1 MHYFEFATADATL
14 YEGEATQSVNTGL
27 DPILEVRKDIS
38 NDGSVVNVSRVL
50 VKFDLAYISSSILNG
65 LIPAATESNAA
76 KYYLNLYDAGST
88 DLPSTQTLYAYA
100 VSQSWEMGDGTYHD
114 DPQTTEGVSW
124 RYRDGETAGTQWISG
139 SNRVGGTWFSG
150 SVDGETVSAGAFYS
164 GSGQKIEMIA
174 SSSLVYETTDIRMDV
189 TDIVNG
195 WIYSG
200 SSYPNQGFI
209 LKRSGSAGTGLNYFG
224 NILPSSPTAS
234 VENSTTQY
242 GQLKFFSRDTSTIY
256 PPKLEVVWDDH
267 SWSTGTLEPL
277 TGSALE
283 DTVIYF
289 KGLRPEY
296 KQNSKVRF
304 RLVGRERYPKKTYS
318 TTAAEV
324 AVKYLPSGSQ
334 FIEHGTY
341 YQVRDAVTEDVII
354 PYGTGSIVSCDATS
368 NYFNVWMNGL
378 QPERYYK
385 FEVRV
390 VTGSKSSVTQIEN
403 YYDDDWTFKVSR

>member
-1 MHYFEFATADATL
+1 MHYFEFATAAAPL

-27 DPILEVRKDIS
+27 DPILEVRKDM
-38 NDGSVVNVSRVL
+38 NDNGTVINVSRAL
-50 VKFDLAYISSSILNG
+50 VKFDLSYISASVQNS
-65 LIPAATESNAA
+65 LIPKST
-76 KYYLNLYDAGST
+76 KYYLNLYDAGSV
-88 DLPSTQTLYAYA
+88 DLPSSQTLYSYP
-100 VSQSWEMGDGTYHD
+100 VSQSWTMGDGTYHSN
-114 DPQTTEGVSW
+114 PQITEGCSW
-124 RYRDGETAGTQWISG
+124 RYRDGENDGTQWISG
-139 SNRVGGTWFSG
+139 SNNTGGTWFSG
-150 SVDGETVSAGAFYS
+150 SYAS
-164 GSGQKIEMIA
+164 GTRNLTC
-174 SSSLVYETTDIRMDV
+174 SSSLEYETTDIRMDV
-189 TDIVNG
+189 TDIVHA

-200 SSYPNQGFI
+200 SLYPNQGFMV
-209 LKRSGSAGTGLNYFG
+209 KRSGSVG
-224 NILPSSPTAS
+224 NVTSGSGVQEGDTIK
-234 VENSTTQY
+234 Y

-256 PPKLEVVWDDH
+256 PPKLEAVWDDQ
-267 SWSTGTLEPL
+267 SWSTGSLEPL

-341 YQVRDAVTEDVII
+341 YQVRDAVTDDVII
-354 PYGTGSIVSCDATS
+354 PYGTGSIVSCDTES

-385 FEVRV
+385 FEIRV
-390 VTGSKSSVTQIEN
+390 VTGSKSSATQIEN
-403 YYDDDWTFKVSR
+403 YYDDDFTFKVTR

>member
-27 DPILEVRKDIS
+27 DPILEVRKDM
-38 NDGSVVNVSRVL
+38 NDNGTVINVSRAL
-50 VKFDLAYISSSILNG
+50 VKFDLSYISASVQNS
-65 LIPAATESNAA
+65 LIPKST
-76 KYYLNLYDAGST
+76 KYYLNLYDAGSV
-88 DLPSTQTLYAYA
+88 DLPSSQTLYSYP
-100 VSQSWEMGDGTYHD
+100 VSQSWTMGDGTYHSN
-114 DPQTTEGVSW
+114 PQITEGCSW
-124 RYRDGETAGTQWISG
+124 RYRDGENDGTQWISG
-139 SNRVGGTWFSG
+139 SNNTGGTWFSG
-150 SVDGETVSAGAFYS
+150 SYANGTRNFTRSA
-164 GSGQKIEMIA
+164 
-174 SSSLVYETTDIRMDV
+174 SLEYETTDIRMDV
-189 TDIVNG
+189 TDIAHA

-200 SSYPNQGFI
+200 SLYANEGFMV
-209 LKRSGSAGTGLNYFG
+209 KRSGSVG
-224 NILPSSPTAS
+224 NTDSGSGVQEGDGI
-234 VENSTTQY
+234 QY

-256 PPKLEVVWDDH
+256 PPKLEVEWDDH
-267 SWSTGTLEPL
+267 SWSTGSLEPL

-289 KGLRPEY
+289 KNLREEY

-341 YQVRDAVTEDVII
+341 YQVRDAVTDDVII
-354 PYGTGSIVSCDATS
+354 PYGTGSIVSCDTES

-390 VTGSKSSVTQIEN
+390 VTGSKSSATQIEN
-403 YYDDDWTFKVSR
+403 YYDDDFTFKVTR

>member
-38 NDGSVVNVSRVL
+38 DDGTVVNVSRAL
-50 VKFDLAYISSSILNG
+50 VKFDLSYISASLLNG
-65 LIPAATESNAA
+65 LIPAPSESNAA
-76 KYYLNLYDAGST
+76 KYYLNLYDAGSN

-124 RYRDGETAGTQWISG
+124 RYRDGETAATQWISG

-150 SVDGETVSAGAFYS
+150 SVDGGVSAGAFYS
-164 GSGQKIEMIA
+164 GSGQKVEMIA

-209 LKRSGSAGTGLNYFG
+209 VKRSGSAGIGVNYFG
-224 NILPSSPTAS
+224 NESSGST
-234 VENSTTQY
+234 EGNTTQY

-267 SWSTGTLEPL
+267 SWSTGSLEPL

-283 DTVIYF
+283 DSVIYF

-296 KQNSKVRF
+296 KQNSKIKF

-354 PYGTGSIVSCDATS
+354 PYGTGSIVSCDTES
-368 NYFNVWMNGL
+368 NFFNVWMNGF

-385 FEVRV
+385 FEIKV
-390 VTGSKSSVTQIEN
+390 VTGSASSATQIVNE
-403 YYDDDWTFKVSR
+403 YDDDFTFKVSR

>member
-14 YEGEATQSVNTGL
+14 YEGEATQSVNTVL
-27 DPILEVRKDIS
+27 DPILEVRKDMNANGTVI
-38 NDGSVVNVSRVL
+38 NVSRAL
-50 VKFDLAYISSSILNG
+50 VKFDLSYISASVQNS
-65 LIPAATESNAA
+65 LIPKST
-76 KYYLNLYDAGST
+76 KYYLNLYDAGSV
-88 DLPSTQTLYAYA
+88 DLPSSQTLYSYP
-100 VSQSWEMGDGTYHD
+100 VSQSWTMGDGTYHSN
-114 DPQTTEGVSW
+114 PQITEGCSW
-124 RYRDGETAGTQWISG
+124 RYRDGENDGTQWISG
-139 SNRVGGTWFSG
+139 SNNTGGTWFSG
-150 SVDGETVSAGAFYS
+150 SYAS
-164 GSGQKIEMIA
+164 GTRNLTC
-174 SSSLVYETTDIRMDV
+174 SSSLEYETTDIRMDV
-189 TDIVNG
+189 TDIVHA

-200 SSYPNQGFI
+200 SLYPNQGFMV
-209 LKRSGSAGTGLNYFG
+209 KRSGSVG
-224 NILPSSPTAS
+224 NVTSGSGVQEGDTIK
-234 VENSTTQY
+234 Y

-256 PPKLEVVWDDH
+256 PPKLEAVWDDQ
-267 SWSTGTLEPL
+267 SWSTGSLEPL

-324 AVKYLPSGSQ
+324 EVKYLPSGSQ

-341 YQVRDAVTEDVII
+341 YQVRDAVTDDVII
-354 PYGTGSIVSCDATS
+354 PYGTGSIVSCDTES

-385 FEVRV
+385 FEIRV
-390 VTGSKSSVTQIEN
+390 VTGSKSSATQIEN
-403 YYDDDWTFKVSR
+403 YYDDDFTFKVTR

>member
-27 DPILEVRKDIS
+27 DPILEVRKDM
-38 NDGSVVNVSRVL
+38 NDTGTVINVSRAL
-50 VKFDLAYISSSILNG
+50 VKFDMSYISASVQNG
-65 LIPAATESNAA
+65 LIPKSA
-76 KYYLNLYDAGST
+76 KYYLNLYDAGSS
-88 DLPSTQTLYAYA
+88 DLPSSQTLYAYP
-100 VSQSWEMGDGTYHD
+100 VSQSWTMGDGTYHSN
-114 DPQTTEGVSW
+114 PQITEGCSW
-124 RYRDGETAGTQWISG
+124 RYRHGEIGGTQWISG
-139 SNRVGGTWFSG
+139 SNNTGGTWFSG
-150 SVDGETVSAGAFYS
+150 SYANGTRNFTRSA
-164 GSGQKIEMIA
+164 
-174 SSSLVYETTDIRMDV
+174 SLEYETTDIRMDV
-189 TDIVNG
+189 TDIAHA

-200 SSYPNQGFI
+200 SLYANEGFMV
-209 LKRSGSAGTGLNYFG
+209 KRSGSVG
-224 NILPSSPTAS
+224 NTDSGSGVQEGDGI
-234 VENSTTQY
+234 QY

-256 PPKLEVVWDDH
+256 PPKLEVEWDDH
-267 SWSTGTLEPL
+267 SWSTGSLEPL

-289 KGLRPEY
+289 KNLREEY

-341 YQVRDAVTEDVII
+341 YQVRDAVTDDVII
-354 PYGTGSIVSCDATS
+354 PYGTGSIVSCDTES
-368 NYFNVWMNGL
+368 NFFNIWMNGF

-385 FEVRV
+385 FEIRV
-390 VTGSKSSVTQIEN
+390 VTGSKSSQTQIVNE
-403 YYDDDWTFKVSR
+403 YDNEYVFKVSR

>member
-27 DPILEVRKDIS
+27 DPILEVRKDM
-38 NDGSVVNVSRVL
+38 NDNGTVINVSRAL
-50 VKFDLAYISSSILNG
+50 VKFDLSYISASVQNS
-65 LIPAATESNAA
+65 LIPKST
-76 KYYLNLYDAGST
+76 KYYLNLYDAGSA
-88 DLPSTQTLYAYA
+88 DLPSSQTLYSYP
-100 VSQSWEMGDGTYHD
+100 VSQSWTMGDGTYHSN
-114 DPQTTEGVSW
+114 PQITEGCSW
-124 RYRDGETAGTQWISG
+124 RYRDGENDGTQWISG
-139 SNRVGGTWFSG
+139 SNNTGGTWFSG
-150 SVDGETVSAGAFYS
+150 SYAS
-164 GSGQKIEMIA
+164 GTRNLTC
-174 SSSLVYETTDIRMDV
+174 SSSLEYETTDIRMDV
-189 TDIVNG
+189 TDIVHA

-200 SSYPNQGFI
+200 SLYPNQGFMV
-209 LKRSGSAGTGLNYFG
+209 KRSGSAGNVTSGSG
-224 NILPSSPTAS
+224 VQEGDTIK
-234 VENSTTQY
+234 Y

-256 PPKLEVVWDDH
+256 PPKLEAVWDDQT
-267 SWSTGTLEPL
+267 WSTGSLEPL

-341 YQVRDAVTEDVII
+341 YQVRDAVTDDVII
-354 PYGTGSIVSCDATS
+354 PYGTGSIVSCDTES

-385 FEVRV
+385 FEIRV
-390 VTGSKSSVTQIEN
+390 VTGSKSSATQMKTIM
-403 YYDDDWTFKVSR
+403 TMILHLK

>member
-27 DPILEVRKDIS
+27 DPILEVRKDM
-38 NDGSVVNVSRVL
+38 NDTGTVINVSRAL
-50 VKFDLAYISSSILNG
+50 VKFDMSYISASVQNG
-65 LIPAATESNAA
+65 LIPKSA
-76 KYYLNLYDAGST
+76 KYYLNLYDAGSS
-88 DLPSTQTLYAYA
+88 DLPSSQTLYAYP
-100 VSQSWEMGDGTYHD
+100 VSQSWTMGDGTYHSN
-114 DPQTTEGVSW
+114 PQITEGCSW
-124 RYRDGETAGTQWISG
+124 RYRHGEIDGTQWISG
-139 SNRVGGTWFSG
+139 SNNTGGTWFSG
-150 SVDGETVSAGAFYS
+150 SYANGTRNFTRSA
-164 GSGQKIEMIA
+164 
-174 SSSLVYETTDIRMDV
+174 SLEYETTDIRMDV
-189 TDIVNG
+189 TDIAHA

-200 SSYPNQGFI
+200 SLYANEGFMV
-209 LKRSGSAGTGLNYFG
+209 KRSGSVG
-224 NILPSSPTAS
+224 NTDSGSGVQEGDGI
-234 VENSTTQY
+234 QY

-256 PPKLEVVWDDH
+256 PPKLEVEWDDH
-267 SWSTGTLEPL
+267 SWSTGSLEPL

-289 KGLRPEY
+289 KNLREEY

-341 YQVRDAVTEDVII
+341 YQVRDAVTEDIII
-354 PYGTGSIVSCDATS
+354 PYGTGSIVSCDTES
-368 NYFNVWMNGL
+368 NFFNIWMNGF

-385 FEVRV
+385 FEIKV
-390 VTGSKSSVTQIEN
+390 VSGSGADQTSMI
-403 YYDDDWTFKVSR
+403 YDDGYEFKVVR

>member
-27 DPILEVRKDIS
+27 DPILEVRKDM
-38 NDGSVVNVSRVL
+38 NDNATVINVSRAL
-50 VKFDLAYISSSILNG
+50 VKFNLLYISASVQNS
-65 LIPAATESNAA
+65 LIPKST
-76 KYYLNLYDAGST
+76 KYYLNLYDAGSV
-88 DLPSTQTLYAYA
+88 DLPSSQTLYSYP
-100 VSQSWEMGDGTYHD
+100 VSQSWTMGDGTYHSN
-114 DPQTTEGVSW
+114 PQITEGCSW
-124 RYRDGETAGTQWISG
+124 RYRDGENDGTQWISG
-139 SNRVGGTWFSG
+139 SNNTGGTWFSG
-150 SVDGETVSAGAFYS
+150 SYAS
-164 GSGQKIEMIA
+164 GTRNLTC
-174 SSSLVYETTDIRMDV
+174 SSSLEYETTDIRMDV
-189 TDIVNG
+189 TDIVHA

-200 SSYPNQGFI
+200 SLYPNQGFMV
-209 LKRSGSAGTGLNYFG
+209 KRSGSVG
-224 NILPSSPTAS
+224 NVRSGSGVQEGDTIK
-234 VENSTTQY
+234 Y

-256 PPKLEVVWDDH
+256 PPKLEAVWDDQT
-267 SWSTGTLEPL
+267 WSTGSLEPL

-341 YQVRDAVTEDVII
+341 YQVRDAVTDDVII
-354 PYGTGSIVSCDATS
+354 PYGTGSIVSCDTES

-385 FEVRV
+385 FEIRV
-390 VTGSKSSVTQIEN
+390 VTGSKSSATQIEN
-403 YYDDDWTFKVSR
+403 YYDDDFTFKVTR

>member
-27 DPILEVRKDIS
+27 DPILEVRKDMNANGTVI
-38 NDGSVVNVSRVL
+38 NVSRAL
-50 VKFDLAYISSSILNG
+50 VKFDLSYISASVQNS
-65 LIPAATESNAA
+65 LIPKST
-76 KYYLNLYDAGST
+76 KYYLNLYDAGSV
-88 DLPSTQTLYAYA
+88 DLPSSQTLYSYP
-100 VSQSWEMGDGTYHD
+100 VSQSWTMGDGTYHSN
-114 DPQTTEGVSW
+114 PQITEGCSW
-124 RYRDGETAGTQWISG
+124 RYRDGENDGTQWISG
-139 SNRVGGTWFSG
+139 SNNTGGTWFSG
-150 SVDGETVSAGAFYS
+150 SYAS
-164 GSGQKIEMIA
+164 GTRNLTC
-174 SSSLVYETTDIRMDV
+174 SSSLEYETTDIRMDV
-189 TDIVNG
+189 TDIVHA

-200 SSYPNQGFI
+200 SLYPNQGFMV
-209 LKRSGSAGTGLNYFG
+209 KRSGSVG
-224 NILPSSPTAS
+224 NVTSGSGVQEGDTIK
-234 VENSTTQY
+234 Y

-256 PPKLEVVWDDH
+256 PPKLEAVWDDQT
-267 SWSTGTLEPL
+267 WSTGSLEPL

-334 FIEHGTY
+334 YIEHGTY
-341 YQVRDAVTEDVII
+341 YQVRDAVTDDVII
-354 PYGTGSIVSCDATS
+354 PYGTGSIVSCDTES

-385 FEVRV
+385 FEIRV
-390 VTGSKSSVTQIEN
+390 VTGSKSSATQIEN
-403 YYDDDWTFKVSR
+403 YYDDDFTFKVTR

>member
-27 DPILEVRKDIS
+27 DPILEVRKDM
-38 NDGSVVNVSRVL
+38 NDSGTVINVSRAL
-50 VKFDLAYISSSILNG
+50 VKFDMSYISASVQNG
-65 LIPAATESNAA
+65 LIPKSA
-76 KYYLNLYDAGST
+76 KYYLNLYDAGSS
-88 DLPSTQTLYAYA
+88 DLPSSQTLYAYP
-100 VSQSWEMGDGTYHD
+100 VSQSWTMGDGTYHSN
-114 DPQTTEGVSW
+114 PQITEGCSW
-124 RYRDGETAGTQWISG
+124 RYRHGEIDGTQWISG
-139 SNRVGGTWFSG
+139 SNNTGGTWFSG
-150 SVDGETVSAGAFYS
+150 SYANGTRNVTRSA
-164 GSGQKIEMIA
+164 
-174 SSSLVYETTDIRMDV
+174 SLEYETTDIRMDV
-189 TDIVNG
+189 TDIAHA

-200 SSYPNQGFI
+200 SLYANEGFMV
-209 LKRSGSAGTGLNYFG
+209 KRSGSVG
-224 NILPSSPTAS
+224 NTDSGSGVQEGDGI
-234 VENSTTQY
+234 QY

-256 PPKLEVVWDDH
+256 PPKLEVEWDDH
-267 SWSTGTLEPL
+267 SWSTGSLEPL

-289 KGLRPEY
+289 KNLREEY

-341 YQVRDAVTEDVII
+341 YQVRDAVTDDVII
-354 PYGTGSIVSCDATS
+354 PYGTGSIVSCDTES
-368 NYFNVWMNGL
+368 NFFNIWMNGF

-385 FEVRV
+385 FEIRV
-390 VTGSKSSVTQIEN
+390 VTGSKSSQTQIVNE
-403 YYDDDWTFKVSR
+403 YDNEYVFKVSR

>member
-27 DPILEVRKDIS
+27 DPILEVRKDM
-38 NDGSVVNVSRVL
+38 NDNATVINVSRAL
-50 VKFDLAYISSSILNG
+50 VKFNLLYISASVQNG
-65 LIPAATESNAA
+65 LIPKTA
-76 KYYLNLYDAGST
+76 KYYLNLYDAGSS
-88 DLPSTQTLYAYA
+88 DLPSSQTLYSYP
-100 VSQSWEMGDGTYHD
+100 VSQSWTMGDGTYHSN
-114 DPQTTEGVSW
+114 PQITEGCSW
-124 RYRDGETAGTQWISG
+124 RYRDGENDGTQWISG
-139 SNRVGGTWFSG
+139 SNNTGGTWFSG
-150 SVDGETVSAGAFYS
+150 SYAS
-164 GSGQKIEMIA
+164 GTRNLTC
-174 SSSLVYETTDIRMDV
+174 SSSLEYETTDIRMDV
-189 TDIVNG
+189 TDIVHA

-200 SSYPNQGFI
+200 SLYPNQGFMV
-209 LKRSGSAGTGLNYFG
+209 KRSGSVG
-224 NILPSSPTAS
+224 NVTSGSGVQEGDTIK
-234 VENSTTQY
+234 Y

-256 PPKLEVVWDDH
+256 PPKLEAVWDGQ
-267 SWSTGTLEPL
+267 SWSTGSLEPL

-334 FIEHGTY
+334 YIEHGTY
-341 YQVRDAVTEDVII
+341 YQVRDAVTDDVII
-354 PYGTGSIVSCDATS
+354 PYGTGSIVSCDTES

-385 FEVRV
+385 FEIRV
-390 VTGSKSSVTQIEN
+390 VTGSKSSATQIEN
-403 YYDDDWTFKVSR
+403 YYDDDFTFKVTR

>member
-27 DPILEVRKDIS
+27 DPILEVRKDM
-38 NDGSVVNVSRVL
+38 NDNGTVINVSRAL
-50 VKFDLAYISSSILNG
+50 VKFDLSYISASVQNS
-65 LIPAATESNAA
+65 LIPKST
-76 KYYLNLYDAGST
+76 KYYLNLYDAGSA
-88 DLPSTQTLYAYA
+88 DLPSSQTLYSYP
-100 VSQSWEMGDGTYHD
+100 VSQSWTMGDGTYHSN
-114 DPQTTEGVSW
+114 PQITEGCSW
-124 RYRDGETAGTQWISG
+124 RYRDGENDGTQWISG
-139 SNRVGGTWFSG
+139 SNNTGGTWFSG
-150 SVDGETVSAGAFYS
+150 SYAS
-164 GSGQKIEMIA
+164 GTRNLTC
-174 SSSLVYETTDIRMDV
+174 SSSLEYETTDIRMDV
-189 TDIVNG
+189 TDIVHA

-200 SSYPNQGFI
+200 SLYPNQGFMV
-209 LKRSGSAGTGLNYFG
+209 KRSGSVG
-224 NILPSSPTAS
+224 NVTSGSGVQEGDTIK
-234 VENSTTQY
+234 Y

-256 PPKLEVVWDDH
+256 PPKLEAVWDDQT
-267 SWSTGTLEPL
+267 WSTGSLEPL

-324 AVKYLPSGSQ
+324 AVKHLPSGSRH
-334 FIEHGTY
+334 IEHGTY
-341 YQVRDAVTEDVII
+341 YSIKDAVTEDVII
-354 PYGTGSIVSCDATS
+354 PFGTGSIVSCDSTS

-385 FEVRV
+385 FEIRIAS
-390 VTGSKSSVTQIEN
+390 GSKSVSDQIVN
-403 YYDDDWTFKVSR
+403 YYDDNFTFKVTR

>member
-38 NDGSVVNVSRVL
+38 DDATVVNVSRAL
-50 VKFDLAYISSSILNG
+50 VKFDLGYISASIQNG

-76 KYYLNLYDAGST
+76 KYYLNLYDAGSN

-124 RYRDGETAGTQWISG
+124 RYRDGETAATQWISG

-150 SVDGETVSAGAFYS
+150 SSSVSVSAGAYYS
-164 GSGQKIEMIA
+164 LNATEGRVRQMVA

-195 WIYSG
+195 WII
-200 SSYPNQGFI
+200 SSSAYPNQGFI
-209 LKRSGSAGTGLNYFG
+209 VKRSGSAGSGVNYFG
-224 NILPSSPTAS
+224 NESSGST
-234 VENSTTQY
+234 EGNSTQY

-267 SWSTGTLEPL
+267 SWNTGSLAPL
-277 TGSALE
+277 TGSALD
-283 DTVIYF
+283 DTVVYF

-324 AVKYLPSGSQ
+324 AVKHLPSGSRH
-334 FIEHGTY
+334 IEHGTY
-341 YQVRDAVTEDVII
+341 YSIKDAVTEDVII
-354 PYGTGSIVSCDATS
+354 PFGTGSIVSCDSTS

-385 FEVRV
+385 FEIRIAS
-390 VTGSKSSVTQIEN
+390 GSKSVSDQIVN
-403 YYDDDWTFKVSR
+403 YYDDNFTFKVTR

>member
-27 DPILEVRKDIS
+27 DPILEVRKDM
-38 NDGSVVNVSRVL
+38 NDNGTVINVSRAL
-50 VKFDLAYISSSILNG
+50 VKFDLSYISASVQNS
-65 LIPAATESNAA
+65 LIPKST
-76 KYYLNLYDAGST
+76 KYYLNLYDAGSV
-88 DLPSTQTLYAYA
+88 DLPSSQTLYSYP
-100 VSQSWEMGDGTYHD
+100 VSQSWTMGDGTYHD
-114 DPQTTEGVSW
+114 NPQITEGVSW
-124 RYRDGETAGTQWISG
+124 RYRHGENDGTQWISG
-139 SNRVGGTWFSG
+139 SNNTGGTWFSG
-150 SVDGETVSAGAFYS
+150 SYAS
-164 GSGQKIEMIA
+164 GTRNLTC
-174 SSSLVYETTDIRMDV
+174 SSSLEYETTDIRMDV
-189 TDIVNG
+189 TDIVHA

-200 SSYPNQGFI
+200 SLYPNQGFMV
-209 LKRSGSAGTGLNYFG
+209 KRSGSVG
-224 NILPSSPTAS
+224 NVTSGSGVQEGDTIK
-234 VENSTTQY
+234 Y

-256 PPKLEVVWDDH
+256 PPKLEAVWDDQ
-267 SWSTGTLEPL
+267 SWSTGSLEPL

-334 FIEHGTY
+334 YIEHGTY
-341 YQVRDAVTEDVII
+341 YQVRDAVTDDVII
-354 PYGTGSIVSCDATS
+354 PYGTGSIVSCDTES

-385 FEVRV
+385 FEIRV
-390 VTGSKSSVTQIEN
+390 VTGSKSSATQIEN
-403 YYDDDWTFKVSR
+403 YYDDDFTFKVTR

>member
-27 DPILEVRKDIS
+27 DPILEVRKDM
-38 NDGSVVNVSRVL
+38 NDNGTVINVSRAL
-50 VKFDLAYISSSILNG
+50 VKFDLSYISASVQNS
-65 LIPAATESNAA
+65 LIPKST
-76 KYYLNLYDAGST
+76 KYYLNLYDAGSV
-88 DLPSTQTLYAYA
+88 DLPSSQTLYSYP
-100 VSQSWEMGDGTYHD
+100 VSQSWTMGDGTYHSN
-114 DPQTTEGVSW
+114 PQITEGCSW
-124 RYRDGETAGTQWISG
+124 RYRDGENDGTQWISG
-139 SNRVGGTWFSG
+139 SNNTGGTWFSG
-150 SVDGETVSAGAFYS
+150 SYAS
-164 GSGQKIEMIA
+164 GTRNLTC
-174 SSSLVYETTDIRMDV
+174 SSSLEYETTDIRMDV
-189 TDIVNG
+189 TDIVHA

-200 SSYPNQGFI
+200 SLYPNQGFMV
-209 LKRSGSAGTGLNYFG
+209 KRSGSVG
-224 NILPSSPTAS
+224 NVTSGSGVQEGDTIK
-234 VENSTTQY
+234 Y

-256 PPKLEVVWDDH
+256 PPKLEAVWDDQT
-267 SWSTGTLEPL
+267 WSTGSLEPL

-324 AVKYLPSGSQ
+324 AVKHLPSGSRH
-334 FIEHGTY
+334 IEHGTY
-341 YQVRDAVTEDVII
+341 YSIKDAVTEDVII
-354 PYGTGSIVSCDATS
+354 PFGTGSIVSCDSTS

-385 FEVRV
+385 FEIRIAS
-390 VTGSKSSVTQIEN
+390 GSKNVSDQIVN
-403 YYDDDWTFKVSR
+403 YYDDNFTFKVTR

>member
-27 DPILEVRKDIS
+27 DPILEVRKDM
-38 NDGSVVNVSRVL
+38 NDNATVINVSRAL
-50 VKFDLAYISSSILNG
+50 VKFNLLYISASVQNG
-65 LIPAATESNAA
+65 LIPKTA
-76 KYYLNLYDAGST
+76 KYYLNLYDAGSS
-88 DLPSTQTLYAYA
+88 DLPSSQTLYAYP
-100 VSQSWEMGDGTYHD
+100 VSQSWTMGDGTYHD
-114 DPQTTEGVSW
+114 NPQITEGVSW
-124 RYRDGETAGTQWISG
+124 RYRHGENDGTQWISG
-139 SNRVGGTWFSG
+139 SNNTGGTWVSG
-150 SVDGETVSAGAFYS
+150 SYAAGTRNFTC
-164 GSGQKIEMIA
+164 
-174 SSSLVYETTDIRMDV
+174 SSSLEYETTDIRMDV
-189 TDIVNG
+189 SDIVHA

-200 SSYPNQGFI
+200 SSYANEGFMV
-209 LKRSGSAGTGLNYFG
+209 KRSGSVG
-224 NILPSSPTAS
+224 NTDSGSGVTEGDS
-234 VENSTTQY
+234 TQY

-267 SWSTGTLEPL
+267 SWSTGSLAPL

-296 KQNSKVRF
+296 KQNSKIKF

-341 YQVRDAVTEDVII
+341 YSIKDAVTEDVIV
-354 PYGTGSIVSCDATS
+354 PFGTGSIVSCDTES
-368 NYFNVWMNGL
+368 NFFNVWMNGF

-385 FEVRV
+385 FEIKV
-390 VTGSKSSVTQIEN
+390 VTGSASSATQIVN
-403 YYDDDWTFKVSR
+403 TYDDDFTFKVTR

>member
-27 DPILEVRKDIS
+27 DPILEVRKDM
-38 NDGSVVNVSRVL
+38 NDNGTVINVSRAL
-50 VKFDLAYISSSILNG
+50 VKFDLSYISASVQNS
-65 LIPAATESNAA
+65 LIPKST
-76 KYYLNLYDAGST
+76 KYYLNLYDAGSA
-88 DLPSTQTLYAYA
+88 DLPSSQTLYSYP
-100 VSQSWEMGDGTYHD
+100 VSQSWTMGDGTYHSN
-114 DPQTTEGVSW
+114 PQITEGCSW
-124 RYRDGETAGTQWISG
+124 RYRDGENDGTQWISG
-139 SNRVGGTWFSG
+139 SNNTGGTWFSG
-150 SVDGETVSAGAFYS
+150 SYAS
-164 GSGQKIEMIA
+164 GTRNLTC
-174 SSSLVYETTDIRMDV
+174 SSSLEYETTDIRMDV
-189 TDIVNG
+189 TDIVHA

-200 SSYPNQGFI
+200 SLYPNQGFMV
-209 LKRSGSAGTGLNYFG
+209 KRSGSVG
-224 NILPSSPTAS
+224 NVTSGSGVQEGDTIK
-234 VENSTTQY
+234 Y

-256 PPKLEVVWDDH
+256 PPKLEAVWDDQ
-267 SWSTGTLEPL
+267 SWSTGSLEPL

-334 FIEHGTY
+334 YIEHGTY
-341 YQVRDAVTEDVII
+341 YQVRDAVTDDVII
-354 PYGTGSIVSCDATS
+354 PYGTGSIVSCDTES

-378 QPERYYK
+378 QPERYY
-385 FEVRV
+385 RV
-390 VTGSKSSVTQIEN
+390 LFKHINNEGVKVYDNN
-403 YYDDDWTFKVSR
+403 YHFKVIR

>member
-27 DPILEVRKDIS
+27 DPILEVRKDM
-38 NDGSVVNVSRVL
+38 NDNGTVINVSRAL
-50 VKFDLAYISSSILNG
+50 VKFDLSYISASVQNS
-65 LIPAATESNAA
+65 LIPKST
-76 KYYLNLYDAGST
+76 KYYLNLYDAGSV
-88 DLPSTQTLYAYA
+88 DLPSSQTLYSYP
-100 VSQSWEMGDGTYHD
+100 VSQSWTMGDGTYHSN
-114 DPQTTEGVSW
+114 PQITEGCSW
-124 RYRDGETAGTQWISG
+124 RYRDGENDGTQWISG
-139 SNRVGGTWFSG
+139 SNNTGGTWFSG
-150 SVDGETVSAGAFYS
+150 SYAS
-164 GSGQKIEMIA
+164 GTRNLTC
-174 SSSLVYETTDIRMDV
+174 SSSLEYETTDIRMDV
-189 TDIVNG
+189 TDIVHA

-200 SSYPNQGFI
+200 SLYPNQGFMV
-209 LKRSGSAGTGLNYFG
+209 KRSGSVG
-224 NILPSSPTAS
+224 NVTSGSGVQEGDTIK
-234 VENSTTQY
+234 Y

-256 PPKLEVVWDDH
+256 PPKLEAVWDDQ
-267 SWSTGTLEPL
+267 SWSTGSLEPL

-334 FIEHGTY
+334 YIEHGTY
-341 YQVRDAVTEDVII
+341 YQVRDAVTDDVII
-354 PYGTGSIVSCDATS
+354 PYGTGSIVSCDTES
-368 NYFNVWMNGL
+368 NYFHVWMNGL

-385 FEVRV
+385 FEIRV
-390 VTGSKSSVTQIEN
+390 VTGSKSSATQIEN
-403 YYDDDWTFKVSR
+403 YYDDDFTFKVTR

>member
-27 DPILEVRKDIS
+27 DPILEVRKDM
-38 NDGSVVNVSRVL
+38 NDNGTVINVSRAL
-50 VKFDLAYISSSILNG
+50 VKFDLSYISASVQNS
-65 LIPAATESNAA
+65 LIPKST
-76 KYYLNLYDAGST
+76 KYYLNLYDAGSV
-88 DLPSTQTLYAYA
+88 DLPSSQTLYSYP
-100 VSQSWEMGDGTYHD
+100 VSQSWTMGDGTYHSN
-114 DPQTTEGVSW
+114 PQITEGCSW
-124 RYRDGETAGTQWISG
+124 RYRDGENDGTQWISG
-139 SNRVGGTWFSG
+139 SNNTGGTWFSG
-150 SVDGETVSAGAFYS
+150 SYAS
-164 GSGQKIEMIA
+164 GTRNLTC
-174 SSSLVYETTDIRMDV
+174 SSSLEYETTDIRMDV
-189 TDIVNG
+189 TDIVHA

-200 SSYPNQGFI
+200 SLYPNQGFMV
-209 LKRSGSAGTGLNYFG
+209 KRSGSVG
-224 NILPSSPTAS
+224 NVTSGSGVQEGDTIK
-234 VENSTTQY
+234 Y

-256 PPKLEVVWDDH
+256 PPKLEAVWDDQ
-267 SWSTGTLEPL
+267 SWSTGSLEPL

-334 FIEHGTY
+334 YIEHGTY
-341 YQVRDAVTEDVII
+341 YQVRDAVTDDVII
-354 PYGTGSIVSCDATS
+354 PYGTGSIVSCDTES
-368 NYFNVWMNGL
+368 NYFNVWMNVL

-390 VTGSKSSVTQIEN
+390 VTGSKSSATQIEN
-403 YYDDDWTFKVSR
+403 YYDDDFTFKVTR

>member
-27 DPILEVRKDIS
+27 DPILEVRKDMNANGTVI
-38 NDGSVVNVSRVL
+38 NVSRAL
-50 VKFDLAYISSSILNG
+50 VKFDLSYISASVQNS
-65 LIPAATESNAA
+65 LIPKST
-76 KYYLNLYDAGST
+76 KYYLNLYDAGSV
-88 DLPSTQTLYAYA
+88 DLPSSQTLYSYP
-100 VSQSWEMGDGTYHD
+100 VSQSWTMGDGTYHSN
-114 DPQTTEGVSW
+114 PQITEGCSW
-124 RYRDGETAGTQWISG
+124 RYRDGENDGTQWISG
-139 SNRVGGTWFSG
+139 SNNTGGTWFSG
-150 SVDGETVSAGAFYS
+150 SYAS
-164 GSGQKIEMIA
+164 GTRNLTC
-174 SSSLVYETTDIRMDV
+174 SSSLEYETTDIRMDV
-189 TDIVNG
+189 TDIVHA

-200 SSYPNQGFI
+200 SLYPNQGFMV
-209 LKRSGSAGTGLNYFG
+209 KRSGSVG
-224 NILPSSPTAS
+224 NVTSGSGVQEGDTIK
-234 VENSTTQY
+234 Y

-256 PPKLEVVWDDH
+256 PPKLEAVWDDQ
-267 SWSTGTLEPL
+267 SWSTGSLEPL

-334 FIEHGTY
+334 YIEHGTY
-341 YQVRDAVTEDVII
+341 YQVRDAVTDDVII
-354 PYGTGSIVSCDATS
+354 PYGTGSIVSCDTES

-385 FEVRV
+385 FEIRV
-390 VTGSKSSVTQIEN
+390 VTGSKSSATQIEN
-403 YYDDDWTFKVSR
+403 YYDDDFTFKVTR

>member
-27 DPILEVRKDIS
+27 DPILEVRKDM
-38 NDGSVVNVSRVL
+38 NDNGTVINVSRAL
-50 VKFDLAYISSSILNG
+50 VKFDLSYISASVQNS
-65 LIPAATESNAA
+65 LIPKST
-76 KYYLNLYDAGST
+76 KYYLNLYDAGSV
-88 DLPSTQTLYAYA
+88 DLQSSQTLYSYP
-100 VSQSWEMGDGTYHD
+100 VSQSWTMGDGTYHSN
-114 DPQTTEGVSW
+114 PQITEGCSW
-124 RYRDGETAGTQWISG
+124 RYRDGENDGTQWISG
-139 SNRVGGTWFSG
+139 SNNTGGTWFSG
-150 SVDGETVSAGAFYS
+150 SYAS
-164 GSGQKIEMIA
+164 GTRNLTC
-174 SSSLVYETTDIRMDV
+174 SSSLEYETTDIRMDV
-189 TDIVNG
+189 TDIVHA

-200 SSYPNQGFI
+200 SLYPNQGFMV
-209 LKRSGSAGTGLNYFG
+209 KRSGSVG
-224 NILPSSPTAS
+224 NVTSGSGVQEGDTIK
-234 VENSTTQY
+234 Y

-256 PPKLEVVWDDH
+256 PPKLEAVWDDQT
-267 SWSTGTLEPL
+267 WSTGSLEPL

-334 FIEHGTY
+334 YIEHGTY
-341 YQVRDAVTEDVII
+341 YQVRDAVTDDVII
-354 PYGTGSIVSCDATS
+354 PYGTGSIVSCDTES

-390 VTGSKSSVTQIEN
+390 VTGSKSSATQIEN
-403 YYDDDWTFKVSR
+403 YYDDDFTFKVTR

>member
-27 DPILEVRKDIS
+27 DPILEVRKDMNANGTVI
-38 NDGSVVNVSRVL
+38 NVSRAL
-50 VKFDLAYISSSILNG
+50 VKFDLSYISASVQNS
-65 LIPAATESNAA
+65 LIPKST
-76 KYYLNLYDAGST
+76 KYYLNLYDAGSV
-88 DLPSTQTLYAYA
+88 DLPSSQTLYSYP
-100 VSQSWEMGDGTYHD
+100 VSQSWTMGDGTYHSN
-114 DPQTTEGVSW
+114 PQITEGCSW
-124 RYRDGETAGTQWISG
+124 RYRDGENDGTQWISG
-139 SNRVGGTWFSG
+139 SNNTGGTWFSG
-150 SVDGETVSAGAFYS
+150 SYAS
-164 GSGQKIEMIA
+164 GTRNLTC
-174 SSSLVYETTDIRMDV
+174 SSSLEYETTDIRMDV
-189 TDIVNG
+189 TDIVHA

-200 SSYPNQGFI
+200 SLYPNQGFMV
-209 LKRSGSAGTGLNYFG
+209 KRSGSVG
-224 NILPSSPTAS
+224 NVTSGSGVQEGDTIK
-234 VENSTTQY
+234 Y

-256 PPKLEVVWDDH
+256 PPKLEAVWDDQ
-267 SWSTGTLEPL
+267 SWSTGSLEPL

-334 FIEHGTY
+334 YIEHGTY
-341 YQVRDAVTEDVII
+341 YQVRDAVTDDVII
-354 PYGTGSIVSCDATS
+354 PYGTGSIVSCDTES

-390 VTGSKSSVTQIEN
+390 VTGSKSSATQIEN
-403 YYDDDWTFKVSR
+403 YYDDDFTFKVTR

>member
-27 DPILEVRKDIS
+27 DPILEVRKDM
-38 NDGSVVNVSRVL
+38 NDTGTVINVSRAL
-50 VKFDLAYISSSILNG
+50 LKFDFSYISASVQNG
-65 LIPAATESNAA
+65 LIPKSA
-76 KYYLNLYDAGST
+76 KYYLNLYDAGSS
-88 DLPSTQTLYAYA
+88 DLPSSQTLYAYP
-100 VSQSWEMGDGTYHD
+100 VSQSWTMGDGTYHSN
-114 DPQTTEGVSW
+114 PQITEGCSW
-124 RYRDGETAGTQWISG
+124 RYRHGEIDGTQWISG
-139 SNRVGGTWFSG
+139 SNNTGGTWFSG
-150 SVDGETVSAGAFYS
+150 SYANGTRNFTRSA
-164 GSGQKIEMIA
+164 
-174 SSSLVYETTDIRMDV
+174 SLEYETTDIRMDV
-189 TDIVNG
+189 TDIAHA

-200 SSYPNQGFI
+200 SLYANEGFMV
-209 LKRSGSAGTGLNYFG
+209 KRSGSVG
-224 NILPSSPTAS
+224 NTDSGSGVQEGDGI
-234 VENSTTQY
+234 QY

-256 PPKLEVVWDDH
+256 PPKLEVEWDDH
-267 SWSTGTLEPL
+267 SWSTGSLEPL

-289 KGLRPEY
+289 KNLREEY

-341 YQVRDAVTEDVII
+341 YQVRDAVTDDVII
-354 PYGTGSIVSCDATS
+354 PYGTGSIVSCDTES
-368 NYFNVWMNGL
+368 NFFNIWMNGF

-385 FEVRV
+385 FEIRV
-390 VTGSKSSVTQIEN
+390 VTGSKSSQTQIVNE
-403 YYDDDWTFKVSR
+403 YDNEYVFKVSR